1 MVGKKDLIAIGV
13 ASFLVSVTGFILD
26 LNERIPDIKT
36 NVFEILMMTGLTYC
50 VISIIYFPFKILTN
64 KSGKHKT

>member
-1 MVGKKDLIAIGV
+1 MVGKKDFIAIGV
-13 ASFLVSVTGFILD
+13 ASFLLSGTGFILD

-50 VISIIYFPFKILTN
+50 VFSIIYFPFKTLTN